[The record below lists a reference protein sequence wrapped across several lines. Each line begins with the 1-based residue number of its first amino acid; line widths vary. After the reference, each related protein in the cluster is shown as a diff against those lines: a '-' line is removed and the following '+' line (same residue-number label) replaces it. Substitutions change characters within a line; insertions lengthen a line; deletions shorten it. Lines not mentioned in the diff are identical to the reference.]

1 MILSYSKENC
11 ELYRFPKKIIA
22 GSKIHT
28 IRADYANRWK
38 VGMPIQHSTGIRT
51 KYYNCFAQGV
61 CMGIQQIEI
70 NFYNNTMQEIKI
82 DNKVFIEITQL
93 AINDGFNNPYLF
105 AEYFSEMAQQSKVNV
120 LNMKII
126 HFTNFKY

>member
-38 VGMPIQHSTGIRT
+38 VGRSIQHATGLRT
-51 KYYNCFAQGV
+51 KYYHCFSEGICQ
-61 CMGIQQIEI
+61 GIQL
-70 NFYNNTMQEIKI
+70 IKFSFFSPHVYIISI
-82 DNKVFIEITQL
+82 DNKIIKDIEQL
-93 AINDGFNNPYLF
+93 AINDGFYLENQF
-105 AEYFSEMAQQSKVNV
+105 IDYFWDIAEQSNTSE
-120 LNMKII
+120 LEMKII